1 MAIPES
7 QLSTWSNYQQPQ
19 SAVNTHTS
27 IRLALIDSKSM
38 LSQKGLVLGKDYEI
52 YLQGSYRNSTNIR
65 ADSDVDVV
73 VQLNKGFCSNKL
85 ELPIEELRL
94 FNNFFS
100 PIGITYQQFREYVLE
115 SLELYYGENAVKSS
129 NKCIELEKGSNRL
142 SADIIPCIQYRYY
155 EHFREY
161 DDMDNYIEGMTLWT
175 QNDSRQ
181 IINYPKLH
189 YRGSVNKHQATD
201 AKYKSIV
208 RMFKNARNKSIERNL
223 CSDKIAPSY
232 FLECLLYNVPDRLFD
247 NNLQTSYN
255 NIVMHIFQD
264 INESY
269 VCQNE
274 QVYLFGDT
282 PEQWSITDAI
292 ALVGSFNKLWRN
304 W

>member
-85 ELPIEELRL
+85 ELPIAELRL
-94 FNNFFS
+94 FNSFLS
-100 PIGITYQQFREYVLE
+100 PVGITYQQFREYVLE

-155 EHFREY
+155 ECFREY
-161 DDMDNYIEGMTLWT
+161 DDIDNYIEGMTLWT
-175 QNDSRQ
+175 QNDGRQ

-189 YRGSVNKHQATD
+189 YQGSVNKHQATD
-201 AKYKSIV
+201 EKYKSIV
-208 RMFKNARNKSIERNL
+208 RMFKNARNKSIEQNL
-223 CSDKIAPSY
+223 WSEKIAPSY
-232 FLECLLYNVPDRLFD
+232 FLECLLYNVPDYLFD
-247 NNLQTSYN
+247 SSLQTSYS
-255 NIVMHIFQD
+255 NIVMHLFQD